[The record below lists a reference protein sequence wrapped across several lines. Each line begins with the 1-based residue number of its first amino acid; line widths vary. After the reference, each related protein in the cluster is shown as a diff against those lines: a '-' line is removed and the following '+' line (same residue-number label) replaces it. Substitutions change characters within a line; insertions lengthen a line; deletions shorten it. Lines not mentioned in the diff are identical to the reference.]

1 MEIMKFKIVWVS
13 LNSNICSLKFP
24 HLRIFPKKSKT
35 LISQQLSMIPLT
47 QNVYVEV
54 TLLEIDPLL
63 KGVSEFNPKSYL
75 LITELILHNKSSDI
89 FIFCEKISKFYI
101 TRWKNHWLTWSSLN
115 FKFFSNIGIRCMDFF
130 KMFLNSFFTRRLGC
144 AFKIWAVKQF
154 HVN

>member
-1 MEIMKFKIVWVS
+1 MEIMKLKIVWVS

-101 TRWKNHWLTWSSLN
+101 TCMMEKSLTYL
-115 FKFFSNIGIRCMDFF
+115 KFTQFQIFF
-130 KMFLNSFFTRRLGC
+130 KRWTSIHGFLQNVFE
-144 AFKIWAVKQF
+144 
-154 HVN
+154 